1 MIFLQPHEATSSL
14 NSKLLDSILSVFLY
28 VRWSNIH
35 HLTHSHKAPLTKEFS
50 RHAAMPPQQPH
61 QIPISRFHVPCLF
74 ASPSCHQEIL
84 PSLSMSRVSSF
95 LHATINSWLFNWV
108 VMTRINTIYLLPHPA
123 MARSPVHISL
133 FRSSCVWPAAAE
145 PRHDRFSV
153 EDPSYHHGSVGAIVC
168 TSARSS
174 ASSCWAP
181 SAFALATASRGCRWV
196 SVIDRIG
203 GRRGWSSEPS
213 IGSSVLN
220 KMIVDDAY
228 K

>member
-1 MIFLQPHEATSSL
+1 MSLRFSLLSSRNFAIIINASRLFVSPCHHQFLAFQLGSHDTHQHYLFIATSS
-14 NSKLLDSILSVFLY
+14 DPV
-28 VRWSNIH
+28 
-35 HLTHSHKAPLTKEFS
+35 
-50 RHAAMPPQQPH
+50 
-61 QIPISRFHVPCLF
+61 
-74 ASPSCHQEIL
+74 
-84 PSLSMSRVSSF
+84 
-95 LHATINSWLFNWV
+95 
-108 VMTRINTIYLLPHPA
+108 

-133 FRSSCVWPAAAE
+133 QISDLRACGRRPQSRIMIGSPSRIRSRRWSGCSGGTY
-145 PRHDRFSV
+145 R
-153 EDPSYHHGSVGAIVC
+153 HGSAGAIVC

-181 SAFALATASRGCRWV
+181 SASALATASRGCRWV

-203 GRRGWSSEPS
+203 GRRGWRSEPS

>member
-1 MIFLQPHEATSSL
+1 
-14 NSKLLDSILSVFLY
+14 
-28 VRWSNIH
+28 
-35 HLTHSHKAPLTKEFS
+35 
-50 RHAAMPPQQPH
+50 MPPQQPH
-61 QIPISRFHVPCLF
+61 QIPISRFHVTCLF

-123 MARSPVHISL
+123 IQRWLGHPFISL
-133 FRSSCVWPAAAE
+133 YSDLRACGRRPQSRIMIGS
-145 PRHDRFSV
+145 
-153 EDPSYHHGSVGAIVC
+153 PSRIRNRRWSGYSGGTYRHGSAGAIVC

-181 SAFALATASRGCRWV
+181 SASALATASRGCRWV

-203 GRRGWSSEPS
+203 GRRGWRSKPS

>member
-1 MIFLQPHEATSSL
+1 MSLRFSLLSSRNFAIIINTSRLFVSPCHHQFLAFQL
-14 NSKLLDSILSVFLY
+14 G
-28 VRWSNIH
+28 
-35 HLTHSHKAPLTKEFS
+35 SHD
-50 RHAAMPPQQPH
+50 
-61 QIPISRFHVPCLF
+61 
-74 ASPSCHQEIL
+74 
-84 PSLSMSRVSSF
+84 
-95 LHATINSWLFNWV
+95 
-108 VMTRINTIYLLPHPA
+108 NTIYLLPHPA

-133 FRSSCVWPAAAE
+133 QISDLRACGRRPQSRIMIGS
-145 PRHDRFSV
+145 
-153 EDPSYHHGSVGAIVC
+153 PSRIRNRRWSGYSGGTYRHGSAGAIVC

-181 SAFALATASRGCRWV
+181 SASALATASRGCRWV

-203 GRRGWSSEPS
+203 GRRGWRSKPS

>member
-1 MIFLQPHEATSSL
+1 
-14 NSKLLDSILSVFLY
+14 
-28 VRWSNIH
+28 
-35 HLTHSHKAPLTKEFS
+35 
-50 RHAAMPPQQPH
+50 MPPHQPH
-61 QIPISRFHVPCLF
+61 QIPISRFHVTCLF

-84 PSLSMSRVSSF
+84 PSLSMRRVSSF

-133 FRSSCVWPAAAE
+133 QISDLRACGRRPPSRVMIGSPSRIRSRRWSGCSGGTY
-145 PRHDRFSV
+145 R
-153 EDPSYHHGSVGAIVC
+153 HGSAGAIVC

-181 SAFALATASRGCRWV
+181 SASALAIASRGCRWV

-203 GRRGWSSEPS
+203 GRRGWRSEPS
-213 IGSSVLN
+213 IGFSVLN
-220 KMIVDDAY
+220 KMIVDDPY